1 MEPIQTFDRNAWP
14 GVVVGDA
21 ALEELFF
28 QCEALSIFKCKSL
41 CLVKLVYQFLR
52 CVMRELVLSQFKS
65 SKVVRDAALF
75 IQKDGFYL
83 TPLNLEVVAGRLCPT
98 GLSLS

>member
-1 MEPIQTFDRNAWP
+1 
-14 GVVVGDA
+14 
-21 ALEELFF
+21 
-28 QCEALSIFKCKSL
+28 
-41 CLVKLVYQFLR
+41 
-52 CVMRELVLSQFKS
+52 MRELVLSQFKS